1 MQVSGIPAVYLSVAQ
16 SLSWL
21 LGGFYSGFLWNHKG
35 KISHFQ
41 LQALREGGSGAR
53 TLRGSVLFCFYHLSW
68 GFNLFISFFFLFCTM
83 KLAGCCFSGKGQVSV
98 SEVGQPSP
106 GYWTV
111 RELPA
116 SGNTNQQ
123 ELSQRSPSQ
132 Y

>member
-1 MQVSGIPAVYLSVAQ
+1 
-16 SLSWL
+16 
-21 LGGFYSGFLWNHKG
+21 
-35 KISHFQ
+35 
-41 LQALREGGSGAR
+41 
-53 TLRGSVLFCFYHLSW
+53 
-68 GFNLFISFFFLFCTM
+68 M

-123 ELSQRSPSQ
+123 KLSQRSPSQ
-132 Y
+132 YQDMAPLIG